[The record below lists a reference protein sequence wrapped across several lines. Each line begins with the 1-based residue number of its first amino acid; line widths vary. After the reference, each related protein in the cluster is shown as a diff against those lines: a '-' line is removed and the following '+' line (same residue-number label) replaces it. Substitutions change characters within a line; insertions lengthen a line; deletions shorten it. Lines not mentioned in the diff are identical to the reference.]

1 VCFWFLPLFCF
12 FLVPRLSSSCC
23 YYCIVSL
30 RLRLFALFAFRVSF
44 LYTIDAQH
52 FFPGVCFPLSFFC
65 FVSDALFLFVLV
77 CFVCVCVCV
86 FVLDFFF
93 WLLPLLSSQFF
104 IVNFVLVENLLRES
118 CEEERTFSLSVSLS
132 LALLALAAVGNDMP
146 SLAAASASLTSFP
159 AAAPMENVI
168 SRETPNSS
176 SSSSSLRSSFFSP
189 FFKLRSFPLRAFRI
203 FAMAFTSVLSIATAA
218 FGLRQLPW
226 TWLSAG
232 KDDTEAVE
240 EEEEQEED
248 ERREAEEQQQEGE
261 NSQTNNDSK
270 VQPSLPLLWF
280 PRFGR
285 SVKEI
290 NEVQIRRDLALQPTL
305 EDPDTERRVVPFVN
319 SRGQTIFTQSWTPA
333 APDHPVK

>member
-1 VCFWFLPLFCF
+1 
-12 FLVPRLSSSCC
+12 
-23 YYCIVSL
+23 
-30 RLRLFALFAFRVSF
+30 
-44 LYTIDAQH
+44 
-52 FFPGVCFPLSFFC
+52 
-65 FVSDALFLFVLV
+65 
-77 CFVCVCVCV
+77 
-86 FVLDFFF
+86 
-93 WLLPLLSSQFF
+93 
-104 IVNFVLVENLLRES
+104 
-118 CEEERTFSLSVSLS
+118 
-132 LALLALAAVGNDMP
+132 
-146 SLAAASASLTSFP
+146 
-159 AAAPMENVI
+159 
-168 SRETPNSS
+168 
-176 SSSSSLRSSFFSP
+176 
-189 FFKLRSFPLRAFRI
+189 
-203 FAMAFTSVLSIATAA
+203 MAFTSVLSIATAA

-240 EEEEQEED
+240 EEEEQEEEERED

>member
-1 VCFWFLPLFCF
+1 MCACF
-12 FLVPRLSSSCC
+12 FFAAAVVVITILSC
-23 YYCIVSL
+23 
-30 RLRLFALFAFRVSF
+30 
-44 LYTIDAQH
+44 
-52 FFPGVCFPLSFFC
+52 
-65 FVSDALFLFVLV
+65 
-77 CFVCVCVCV
+77 
-86 FVLDFFF
+86 
-93 WLLPLLSSQFF
+93 QFF
-104 IVNFVLVENLLRES
+104 LVENLLRES
-118 CEEERTFSLSVSLS
+118 CEEERTFSLS

-146 SLAAASASLTSFP
+146 SLAAPSASLTYFP

-168 SRETPNSS
+168 SMETQNP
-176 SSSSSLRSSFFSP
+176 SSSSLRSSFSSP
-189 FFKLRSFPLRAFRI
+189 FFKLRSFPLRAFRTL
-203 FAMAFTSVLSIATAA
+203 AMAFTSVLSIATPA

-232 KDDTEAVE
+232 KDDREAVE
-240 EEEEQEED
+240 EEEEQEEEERED
-248 ERREAEEQQQEGE
+248 ERREAEEQQQEEE

>member
-1 VCFWFLPLFCF
+1 MCLCVLSWIF
-12 FLVPRLSSSCC
+12 FAAAVVVIAIL
-23 YYCIVSL
+23 YCQIL
-30 RLRLFALFAFRVSF
+30 
-44 LYTIDAQH
+44 
-52 FFPGVCFPLSFFC
+52 
-65 FVSDALFLFVLV
+65 
-77 CFVCVCVCV
+77 
-86 FVLDFFF
+86 
-93 WLLPLLSSQFF
+93 
-104 IVNFVLVENLLRES
+104 LVENLLRES
-118 CEEERTFSLSVSLS
+118 CDQERAFSLFLS

-159 AAAPMENVI
+159 ATAAPMENVI
-168 SRETPNSS
+168 SVETQN
-176 SSSSSLRSSFFSP
+176 SSSSSLRSSFSSP

-203 FAMAFTSVLSIATAA
+203 LAMAFTSVLSIATAA

-226 TWLSAG
+226 TWLSAS

-240 EEEEQEED
+240 EEEEQEEEERED
-248 ERREAEEQQQEGE
+248 ERREAEEQQQQQEEE

>member
-1 VCFWFLPLFCF
+1 MCFCLGFF
-12 FLVPRLSSSCC
+12 FLAAAVVVIAIL
-23 YYCIVSL
+23 YC
-30 RLRLFALFAFRVSF
+30 
-44 LYTIDAQH
+44 
-52 FFPGVCFPLSFFC
+52 
-65 FVSDALFLFVLV
+65 
-77 CFVCVCVCV
+77 
-86 FVLDFFF
+86 
-93 WLLPLLSSQFF
+93 QFF
-104 IVNFVLVENLLRES
+104 LVENLLRES

>member
-1 VCFWFLPLFCF
+1 
-12 FLVPRLSSSCC
+12 
-23 YYCIVSL
+23 
-30 RLRLFALFAFRVSF
+30 
-44 LYTIDAQH
+44 
-52 FFPGVCFPLSFFC
+52 
-65 FVSDALFLFVLV
+65 
-77 CFVCVCVCV
+77 VCVLSLV
-86 FVLDFFF
+86 FFF
-93 WLLPLLSSQFF
+93 AAAVVVIAILYCQ
-104 IVNFVLVENLLRES
+104 IVLVENLLRES
-118 CEEERTFSLSVSLS
+118 CEEERTFFFPLSLS
-132 LALLALAAVGNDMP
+132 LLALAAVGNDMP
-146 SLAAASASLTSFP
+146 SLAAASASLTYFP

-168 SRETPNSS
+168 SMETQNS
-176 SSSSSLRSSFFSP
+176 SSSSSLRSSFSSP

-203 FAMAFTSVLSIATAA
+203 LAMAFTSVLSIATAV

-240 EEEEQEED
+240 EEEEQEEEERED
-248 ERREAEEQQQEGE
+248 ERREAEEQQQQQE

>member
-1 VCFWFLPLFCF
+1 MHNTS
-12 FLVPRLSSSCC
+12 FLVFVFR
-23 YYCIVSL
+23 Y
-30 RLRLFALFAFRVSF
+30 LF
-44 LYTIDAQH
+44 
-52 FFPGVCFPLSFFC
+52 
-65 FVSDALFLFVLV
+65 FVLCLTL
-77 CFVCVCVCV
+77 CFGLFCVCV
-86 FVLDFFF
+86 FFFF
-93 WLLPLLSSQFF
+93 AAAVVVIAILYCQFF
-104 IVNFVLVENLLRES
+104 LVENLLRES
-118 CEEERTFSLSVSLS
+118 CEEERTFSLS

-146 SLAAASASLTSFP
+146 SLAAPSASLTYFP

-168 SRETPNSS
+168 SMETQNP
-176 SSSSSLRSSFFSP
+176 SSSSLRSSFSSP
-189 FFKLRSFPLRAFRI
+189 FFKLRSFPLRAFRTL
-203 FAMAFTSVLSIATAA
+203 AMAFTSVLSIATPA

-232 KDDTEAVE
+232 KDDREAVE
-240 EEEEQEED
+240 EEEEQEEEERED
-248 ERREAEEQQQEGE
+248 ERREAEEQQQEEE